1 MNTEP
6 QNNDE
11 IVWDLEDL
19 KKAIID
25 SADDYQRIIKETY
38 ARRLRTRRK
47 HLGK

>member
-19 KKAIID
+19 KKAIKD
-25 SADDYQRIIKETY
+25 SAAEYDLTIKKMKETQDE
-38 ARRLRTRRK
+38 
-47 HLGK
+47 

>member
-6 QNNDE
+6 QNNNE

-25 SADDYQRIIKETY
+25 SADDYQRIIKETQDESQS
-38 ARRLRTRRK
+38 K
-47 HLGK
+47 

>member
-11 IVWDLEDL
+11 IVWDIEDL

-25 SADDYQRIIKETY
+25 SAEDYNRIIEETQDESES
-38 ARRLRTRRK
+38 K
-47 HLGK
+47 

>member
-25 SADDYQRIIKETY
+25 SANDYRRIIKETQDESQS
-38 ARRLRTRRK
+38 K
-47 HLGK
+47 

>member
-19 KKAIID
+19 KKARFYLDLEI
-25 SADDYQRIIKETY
+25 AMLEE
-38 ARRLRTRRK
+38 
-47 HLGK
+47 GE

>member
-25 SADDYQRIIKETY
+25 SADDYQRIIKETQDESQS
-38 ARRLRTRRK
+38 K
-47 HLGK
+47 

>member
-11 IVWDLEDL
+11 IVWDIEDL

-25 SADDYQRIIKETY
+25 SADDYQRIIKETQDESQS
-38 ARRLRTRRK
+38 K
-47 HLGK
+47 

>member
-11 IVWDLEDL
+11 IVWDIEDL

-25 SADDYQRIIKETY
+25 SANDYRRIIKETQDESPS
-38 ARRLRTRRK
+38 K
-47 HLGK
+47 

>member
-11 IVWDLEDL
+11 IVWDIEDL

-25 SADDYQRIIKETY
+25 SANDYQRIIKETQDESQS
-38 ARRLRTRRK
+38 K
-47 HLGK
+47 

>member
-11 IVWDLEDL
+11 IVWDIEDL

-25 SADDYQRIIKETY
+25 SAEDYHRIIKETQDESPS
-38 ARRLRTRRK
+38 K
-47 HLGK
+47 

>member
-25 SADDYQRIIKETY
+25 GADDYQRIIKETQDESQS
-38 ARRLRTRRK
+38 K
-47 HLGK
+47 

>member
-25 SADDYQRIIKETY
+25 SAEDYHRIIKETQDESQS
-38 ARRLRTRRK
+38 K
-47 HLGK
+47 

>member
-11 IVWDLEDL
+11 IVWDIEDL

-25 SADDYQRIIKETY
+25 SADDYQRIIKETQDESPS
-38 ARRLRTRRK
+38 K
-47 HLGK
+47 

>member
-11 IVWDLEDL
+11 IVWDIEDL

-25 SADDYQRIIKETY
+25 SAEDYQRIIKE
-38 ARRLRTRRK
+38 AQDESSSK
-47 HLGK
+47 

>member
-11 IVWDLEDL
+11 IVWDIEDL

-25 SADDYQRIIKETY
+25 SAEDYQRIIKETQDESQS
-38 ARRLRTRRK
+38 K
-47 HLGK
+47 

>member
-19 KKAIID
+19 KKAIVD
-25 SADDYQRIIKETY
+25 SAEDYQRIIKETQDESQS
-38 ARRLRTRRK
+38 K
-47 HLGK
+47 

>member
-11 IVWDLEDL
+11 IVWDIEDL

-25 SADDYQRIIKETY
+25 SAEDYQRIIKETQDES
-38 ARRLRTRRK
+38 TSK
-47 HLGK
+47 

>member
-11 IVWDLEDL
+11 IVWDIEDL

-25 SADDYQRIIKETY
+25 SAKDYHRIIEDTQDESQSK
-38 ARRLRTRRK
+38 
-47 HLGK
+47 

>member
-25 SADDYQRIIKETY
+25 SANDYQRIIKETQDESQS
-38 ARRLRTRRK
+38 K
-47 HLGK
+47 

>member
-11 IVWDLEDL
+11 IVWDIEDL

-25 SADDYQRIIKETY
+25 SAEDYLRIIEETQDESQS
-38 ARRLRTRRK
+38 K
-47 HLGK
+47 

>member
-25 SADDYQRIIKETY
+25 SAEDYQRIIKETQDESQS
-38 ARRLRTRRK
+38 K
-47 HLGK
+47 

>member
-1 MNTEP
+1 MKTEP

-25 SADDYQRIIKETY
+25 SADDYQRIIKETQDESQS
-38 ARRLRTRRK
+38 K
-47 HLGK
+47 

>member
-11 IVWDLEDL
+11 IVWDIEDL

-25 SADDYQRIIKETY
+25 SAEDYQSIIKETQDESQS
-38 ARRLRTRRK
+38 K
-47 HLGK
+47 